1 MSRHTQESVI
11 KFRSEKHIS
20 LILVLQ
26 LLIFDRGHETWINSS
41 FILLQ
46 DDQFFFFGNL
56 LVCGVVCLAPSSS
69 LVLLKFSFCI

>member
-26 LLIFDRGHETWINSS
+26 LLIFDRGHETWMNSS

-46 DDQFFFFGNL
+46 DDQFFFR
-56 LVCGVVCLAPSSS
+56 
-69 LVLLKFSFCI
+69 